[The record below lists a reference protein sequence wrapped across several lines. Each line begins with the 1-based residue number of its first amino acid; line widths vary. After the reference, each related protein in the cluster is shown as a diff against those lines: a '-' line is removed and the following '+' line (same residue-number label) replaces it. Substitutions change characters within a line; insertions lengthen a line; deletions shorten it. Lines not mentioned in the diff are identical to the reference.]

1 MQIIYF
7 TTSLHEN
14 DYPDFQ
20 RAWRVSLNPS
30 NQNFHNKMIRT
41 LAKFASIEVF
51 SLRPFSKTRCR
62 IEKLRAEEKKSGSI
76 CYHYLK
82 VPINPF
88 LRSLS
93 FLSQTKKLMKNS
105 KDFNLDD
112 AIILTDTINPRTMK
126 VANAIGKK
134 YSIPVIGVCTDSP
147 SNITGTRRSFTVNLL
162 NQSKDLDGYISLTK
176 SLEELFNPHDK
187 PSFIFEGLVEDK
199 PVVYQLPKRSYFFFG
214 GALLPR
220 YGINELINAFK
231 NLPNPDVELIVCGH
245 HFNVK
250 DIHERIKDD
259 KRISFLGVMPVE
271 DVLHFESGAI
281 ANINPRPFSE
291 DLDRFSIP
299 SKTLEYLYSGR
310 PTISVRNTILQQHF
324 FDEAIWSKTS
334 NEKDLLSCM
343 EKVLAM
349 SEDERVALGKKAQE
363 KVIKLYSLTTISE
376 KIKAFLTGFSN

>member
-20 RAWRVSLNPS
+20 KAWKVSLNPS
-30 NQNFHNKMIRT
+30 NQNFHNKLIRA
-41 LAKFASIEVF
+41 LGKIASIEVF
-51 SLRPFSKTRCR
+51 SLRPFSKSRCR
-62 IEKLRAEEKKSGSI
+62 INRLRAKEKKNGSI

-88 LRSLS
+88 LRGFS
-93 FLSQTKKLMKNS
+93 FLAQSKKIIKDS
-105 KDFNLDD
+105 KDLNLDD
-112 AIILTDTINPRTMK
+112 AIILTDTINPRAMK

-134 YSIPVIGVCTDSP
+134 YSIPVIGICTDSP
-147 SNITGTRRSFTVNLL
+147 SNITGTRRSYTVNLL
-162 NQSKDLDGYISLTK
+162 NQSKNLDGYIALTK
-176 SLEELFNPHDK
+176 SLGELFNPHNK
-187 PSFIFEGLVEDK
+187 PSFIFEGLVEDT
-199 PVVYQLPKRSYFFFG
+199 PVINQFPKRSYFFFG

-220 YGINELINAFK
+220 YGINELIGAFK
-231 NLPNPDVELIVCGH
+231 KLPNPDVELIICGH
-245 HFNVK
+245 HFNLK

-291 DLDRFSIP
+291 DLDRFSVP

-324 FDEAIWSKTS
+324 SDEAIWSKTS
-334 NEKDLLSCM
+334 NEKDLLNCM

-349 SEDERVALGKKAQE
+349 SQEERQTLGKNAQK
-363 KVIKLYSLTTISE
+363 KVINLYSLTSISE

>member
-20 RAWRVSLNPS
+20 KAWKVSLNPS
-30 NQNFHNKMIRT
+30 NQNFHNKLIRT
-41 LAKFASIEVF
+41 LSKIASVEVF
-51 SLRPFSKTRCR
+51 SLRPFSKSRCR
-62 IEKLRAEEKKSGSI
+62 INKLKAEEKRSDSI

-88 LRSLS
+88 LRGLS
-93 FLSQTKKLMKNS
+93 FLAQSKKMIKNS

-134 YSIPVIGVCTDSP
+134 YSIPVVGICTDSP
-147 SNITGTRRSFTVNLL
+147 SNITGTRRSFTINLL
-162 NQSKDLDGYISLTK
+162 NQSKNLDGYISLTK
-176 SLEELFNPHDK
+176 SLEELFNPHNK
-187 PSFIFEGLVEDK
+187 PSLIFEGLVEDM
-199 PVVYQLPKRSYFFFG
+199 PVIHQLPKRTYFFFG

-220 YGINELINAFK
+220 YGIYELISAFK
-231 NLPNPDVELIVCGH
+231 KIPNPNVELFICGH
-245 HFNVK
+245 HFNLK
-250 DIHERIKDD
+250 EIHEKIKDD
-259 KRISFLGVMPVE
+259 KRISFHGVMPVE
-271 DVLHFESGAI
+271 DVLQFESGAI

-291 DLDRFSIP
+291 DLDRFSVP

-310 PTISVRNTILQQHF
+310 PTISVRNTILQRHF
-324 FDEAIWSKTS
+324 SDEAIWSKTS
-334 NEKDLLSCM
+334 SEKDLLSCM

-349 SEDERVALGKKAQE
+349 SEDERLALGKKAQK
-363 KVIKLYSLTTISE
+363 KVIQLYSLTSISE